1 MQLTAKHLT
10 LLVLAII
17 VIASPVLF
25 PSNYY
30 YRVGSLIFV
39 NGLAV
44 TGIVILTGYAG
55 QISLGHAGFAG
66 IGAYA
71 CALAPIHLG
80 LHPALAAMLGA
91 VVSGAV
97 AWVVGRPILRLKGY
111 YLAVA
116 TPRPRHPR
124 RDGARQ
130 RGLADR
136 AGRTGS
142 RCPTSGCDDLLEAVG
157 LDLSNAQFWYFFSGL
172 VLLLGAWIALNLYD
186 SPTGRA
192 LRALHGS
199 EVAARTVGIDVARM
213 KLQAF
218 VISAVYASLSG
229 SLLALQNKFIT
240 PDVAGF
246 MHSIEMV
253 TMAVLGGV
261 GSVLGAFF
269 GAAILTTLPQ
279 VLTVFQEYEQI
290 LLGLVMMLVMIFM
303 RDGLLPSIVRAHPR
317 EGRMTALLAGRGP
330 RHRLRRPARRQRR
343 RASRLRPGEIVS
355 VIGPNGAGK
364 TTLFNMIS
372 GVYRPGSG
380 RVVLDGEEVTGIDP
394 YLLARR
400 GLSRTFQNLQIFQAM
415 SVLENAIAGYH
426 LRERGPV
433 ARRPARPAV
442 VAAARRRR
450 PRRRARAARP
460 RRPRRR
466 RRAGGERALLRR
478 AEAAGDR
485 PGAGARPPRPAAR
498 RARGRLQRRRDR
510 GDRPPDRRGRGL
522 AASPSCWWS
531 TT

>member
-1 MQLTAKHLT
+1 MLAGAVAVFVGLWAFFTKTLTGRAVLATSNNRLAAQLVGINTNWVMTLSFALSAAIGALAGVLVTPITNTSYDVGIALALKGFAAAMLGGMGNPIGALVGGILLGLIEALTAGYISLGLQGRRRLRRHPRRPLRDAAGHLRPQVDGPGVTMTTKRVT
-10 LLVLAII
+10 LLILAII
-17 VIASPVLF
+17 VIASPLFF

-71 CALAPIHLG
+71 CALAPVHLG
-80 LHPALAAMLGA
+80 LHPGLAAILGAAISAALAWAR
-91 VVSGAV
+91 
-97 AWVVGRPILRLKGY
+97 RPPGPPPQGLLPRRRH
-111 YLAVA
+111 
-116 TPRPRHPR
+116 PRPRHPR
-124 RDGARQ
+124 LHGARQ

-136 AGRTGS
+136 AAPTAS
-142 RCPTSGCDDLLEAVG
+142 RSPTSASTTLLEAIG
-157 LDLSNAQFWYFFSGL
+157 LDLSNSQFWYFFSGL
-172 VLLLGAWIALNLYD
+172 VLVIGAWIALNLYD

-199 EVAARTVGIDVARM
+199 EIAARTVGIDVARL

-290 LLGLVMMLVMIFM
+290 LLGLVMMLCMIFM
-303 RDGLLPSIVRAHPR
+303 RDGLLPSI
-317 EGRMTALLAGRGP
+317 L
-330 RHRLRRPARRQRR
+330 
-343 RASRLRPGEIVS
+343 
-355 VIGPNGAGK
+355 
-364 TTLFNMIS
+364 
-372 GVYRPGSG
+372 
-380 RVVLDGEEVTGIDP
+380 
-394 YLLARR
+394 
-400 GLSRTFQNLQIFQAM
+400 
-415 SVLENAIAGYH
+415 
-426 LRERGPV
+426 
-433 ARRPARPAV
+433 
-442 VAAARRRR
+442 
-450 PRRRARAARP
+450 
-460 RRPRRR
+460 
-466 RRAGGERALLRR
+466 RAL
-478 AEAAGDR
+478 
-485 PGAGARPPRPAAR
+485 
-498 RARGRLQRRRDR
+498 RGRDK
-510 GDRPPDRRGRGL
+510 
-522 AASPSCWWS
+522 
-531 TT
+531 